1 MILGELIQLQELEK
15 FTKIIFRKM
24 YSIIKI

>member
-15 FTKIIFRKM
+15 FTKIIFRKT
-24 YSIIKI
+24 YSIIKT